1 MSDGSGDSLAVEPG
15 QVWWCDGAALS
26 FEAYFKRRP
35 VLVLGLRD
43 GEGESG
49 GSGPVGIVVAPLSSR
64 RRFGQEQAVTHAGG
78 VSFLTGHIAVVARE
92 SLLKPLGS
100 WDGFG
105 AWAAEQKAPPSPPSW
120 LARLFR
126 KVRPEIPG

>member
-1 MSDGSGDSLAVEPG
+1 VSGSSGDAFAVEPG

-26 FEAYFKRRP
+26 FEAHFKRRP
-35 VLVLGLRD
+35 VLVLGVRD
-43 GEGESG
+43 GEGASG
-49 GSGPVGIVVAPLSSR
+49 GSEPPEVVVAPLSSR

-92 SLLKPLGS
+92 SLLKPLGA

-126 KVRPEIPG
+126 RVRLEIRG